1 MRGLEMGERMIVVG
15 GRYHQR
21 AGVYL
26 GVRPNGEVA
35 LRLDGI
41 ALALQIPAHLF
52 DILVREPRP
61 LWRKEPS
68 AHAVRRLLRRINA
81 PATRAERNKVRATV
95 ADATSFRH
103 IAPFAREAAATT
115 HAAYDQID
123 RSDPENWRPT
133 SGSVAVWAACV
144 RHNKRAAAR
153 RAAAV

>member
-1 MRGLEMGERMIVVG
+1 M
-15 GRYHQR
+15 
-21 AGVYL
+21 
-26 GVRPNGEVA
+26 
-35 LRLDGI
+35 
-41 ALALQIPAHLF
+41 
-52 DILVREPRP
+52 
-61 LWRKEPS
+61 
-68 AHAVRRLLRRINA
+68 RRLLKRTNA

-103 IAPFAREAAATT
+103 IAPHAREAATTT

-153 RAAAV
+153 RQGM